1 MKIIYRKKVLLS
13 IIQNF
18 GGELSST
25 HFQKLLF
32 LFTQKQLKKSYDF
45 VPYKYGCFS
54 FQSMADKSRLIFDGY
69 LENTQSWKIIPAEIQ
84 YASLLNE
91 HDKRELEVLYR
102 NYNTISLNK
111 LIKYIY
117 IKYPYYAI
125 KSEIAEKYL
134 NEAEMICIR
143 NFISPNHE
151 ICLFTIGYEGKSLEE
166 YLNHLIKN
174 NINVLCDVRKNP
186 ISMKYGF
193 AKTTLRNACETL
205 NIKYIHIPK
214 LGIESTKRMN
224 LKTQQD
230 YDSLF
235 REYEDNILP
244 KLTEEIYAIVDLLK
258 KHRRIALTC
267 FELSPDQCHRTRVSN
282 AVIKLVPNVKNINL

>member
-1 MKIIYRKKVLLS
+1 
-13 IIQNF
+13 
-18 GGELSST
+18 
-25 HFQKLLF
+25 
-32 LFTQKQLKKSYDF
+32 
-45 VPYKYGCFS
+45 
-54 FQSMADKSRLIFDGY
+54 
-69 LENTQSWKIIPAEIQ
+69 
-84 YASLLNE
+84 
-91 HDKRELEVLYR
+91 
-102 NYNTISLNK
+102 
-111 LIKYIY
+111 
-117 IKYPYYAI
+117 
-125 KSEIAEKYL
+125 
-134 NEAEMICIR
+134 
-143 NFISPNHE
+143 
-151 ICLFTIGYEGKSLEE
+151 
-166 YLNHLIKN
+166 
-174 NINVLCDVRKNP
+174 
-186 ISMKYGF
+186 MKYGF